1 MSGFVKALASF
12 FYIGYLPL
20 APGTWGSLAGL
31 ASAWWFYPVLAPL
44 TLILSVIG
52 FCLCRPAE
60 DAFQTKDPAR
70 FVLDEV
76 CGMMLSVLWL
86 PRSPRIFIAAFVLF
100 RIVDTLKPC
109 PICLIQKSKSPLS
122 IMWDDLAAAVLVNLF
137 LQAGVRFLGI

>member
-1 MSGFVKALASF
+1 LSAFIKALGSF

-31 ASAWWFYPVLAPL
+31 AIAWWFYPVLAPL
-44 TLILSVIG
+44 TLILSIVG
-52 FCLCRPAE
+52 LFLCRSAE
-60 DAFQTKDPAR
+60 DAFQAKDPAR

-86 PRSPRIFIAAFVLF
+86 PRSPRIFIAAFILF
-100 RIVDTLKPC
+100 RIVDALKPW
-109 PICLIQKSKSPLS
+109 PICLIQKNKSPLS

-137 LQAGVRFLGI
+137 LQAGVRFFGF